1 VTATRLAG
9 VPLLPEIT
17 LYQADEHARL
27 FDGGYSSER
36 PPPFWAFA
44 WPGGVALARHLLDRP
59 EAVRGRRVVD
69 LGSGSGVVA
78 IAAFLAQA
86 QGVRAVDAD
95 PAAITAIER
104 NAAANGAQVEAV
116 LGEADPMR
124 IADAEVVLVGDA
136 FYTASVAAA
145 MTKLLSAA
153 ARRGVEVLVGDPGR
167 GFLPRRLLAEVAR
180 YDVPVR
186 PALEDTSVK
195 PTTIWRFTA

>member
-1 VTATRLAG
+1 MTPTRLTG

-17 LYQADEHARL
+17 LYQADEQARL
-27 FDGGYSSER
+27 FDDGYSSER

-44 WPGGVALARHLLDRP
+44 WPGGVALARHVLDRP
-59 EAVRGRRVVD
+59 ETVRGRRVVD

-78 IAAFLAQA
+78 IAASLAQA
-86 QGVRAVDAD
+86 QVVRAVDAD

-104 NAAANGAQVEAV
+104 NAAANGAQVEAIP
-116 LGEADPMR
+116 GEADPVR
-124 IADAEVVLVGDA
+124 LADAEVVLVGDA

-167 GFLPRRLLAEVAR
+167 GFLPRHLLTEVAR

-186 PALEDTSVK
+186 PALEDTGVK
-195 PTTIWRFTA
+195 PTTIWRFQR

>member
-1 VTATRLAG
+1 MTATRLTE
-9 VPLLPEIT
+9 VPLLPEIR
-17 LYQADEHARL
+17 LYQAAEQAGL
-27 FDGGYSSER
+27 FDSGYSSDR

-59 EAVRGRRVVD
+59 ETVRGRRVVD

-95 PAAITAIER
+95 PAAVTAIER
-104 NAAANGAQVEAV
+104 NADANGAQVEAV
-116 LGEADPMR
+116 LGEADPVR
-124 IADAEVVLVGDA
+124 IADAEVILVGDA
-136 FYTASVAAA
+136 FYTAAVAAA

-167 GFLPRRLLAEVAR
+167 GFLPRHLLGEVAR

-186 PALEDTSVK
+186 PALEDTKVK
-195 PTTIWRFTA
+195 PTTVWRFTV